1 MSSRQPRTR
10 AAVTGI
16 GCRLPGGVDSPQKL
30 WDALTA
36 GEDLT
41 GPIPADRWARM
52 VGRLHPDQRPE
63 RPWSVGVIDD
73 IDAFDH
79 AFFAIGAAE
88 AAEMDPQQRMIAEVV
103 TEALADAGIA
113 PGALAGSDRVG
124 VWSGSASFDQAGIN
138 FAPGRAI
145 AMGTVSGT
153 SPSILANRVSYLLD
167 LRGPSMAVDTACSAS
182 ATALHL
188 ARRSVELGEVDTAI
202 VTGSNILLNPGV
214 TAAFA
219 DAGVLAP
226 DGVCRPFDEAGDGYV
241 RAEGVV
247 AVVLRRLADARED
260 RDRVYAVVRGS
271 AANSDGRSR
280 GLYAPNP
287 PAHRA
292 LLAAAYAAADLD
304 PAHVDYVQA
313 HGTGTK
319 AGDSSETRALAAVP
333 GAGRP
338 AERPLLVG
346 SVKGVL
352 GHSEGASGL
361 VGVVAAALAIHHGT
375 VPPTAN
381 HTRPRPA
388 LARQPLRV
396 PTEAEPWPETGRPR
410 TAGVSA
416 FGFGGSNVHVVLEQA
431 PDPEPDPAPEAG
443 AGFFL
448 VPVSAATPARL
459 AGTAEAWAS
468 LLAEGADAGAV
479 ASTAQHRRD
488 HAPVRAAVVASTS
501 EKAADA
507 LRALADGTPHPA
519 LVGPRAAPARPGPL
533 VWMFAGQG
541 SQHAA
546 MARSSYRDLPVFREA
561 LEEARD
567 ALVAHLGRA
576 VWRPGQEIDGFEAA
590 QHAIFLTQVAQA
602 ATWRHWGYAP
612 DVVIGHSLGEVAA
625 AHAAGALT
633 LDDATRV
640 VAARSSL
647 LAQTEHL
654 GGLLVTDLTPEHAE
668 HVIDQ
673 HGHTET
679 LVVAA
684 RNAPD
689 TTVVS
694 GFEAPLEELRAALEA
709 DGAYVRRVA
718 DDVPAHSPAVEPLVP
733 RLGEALA
740 GLAPRATPGT
750 VFCSTV
756 QAGPVD
762 GDRLDAGYWT
772 DQLRAPVRFAEALA
786 DAAAPGAVV
795 LEVAGRSTLA
805 SAAASTLATT
815 GADSSLVVAA
825 TDRGGADDHA
835 ALLTQLAALHTAGH
849 TPARWPEPRR
859 APVRLPV
866 FWEREKAP
874 SSADRPSLA
883 AVLADGPG
891 DAAATA
897 EALARL
903 AADALA
909 TTPDALPRDVPLI
922 DLGLSSVAVIGLRD
936 VLRAA
941 HPALAALNV
950 RTLLDPG
957 TTLNH
962 LAGLA
967 IGLALP
973 ARDSH

>member
-1 MSSRQPRTR
+1 MSPREPDRR
-10 AAVTGI
+10 AAIIGI
-16 GCRLPGGVDSPQKL
+16 GCRLPGGVDGPGRL
-30 WDALTA
+30 WEALVK
-36 GEDLT
+36 GDPLT

-52 VGRLHPDQRPE
+52 VERLHPDQRPE
-63 RPWSVGVIDD
+63 RPWTAGVIDG
-73 IDAFDH
+73 IDAFDRN
-79 AFFAIGAAE
+79 AFGVNAHE
-88 AAEMDPQQRMIAEVV
+88 AAEMDPQQRMILEVV
-103 TEALADAGIA
+103 SEALADAGIA
-113 PGALAGSDRVG
+113 PGSLSGTRTG
-124 VWSGSASFDQAGIN
+124 VWAGSASVDQQGQAFPDGRRITMSTLSGL
-138 FAPGRAI
+138 APAL
-145 AMGTVSGT
+145 
-153 SPSILANRVSYLLD
+153 LANRVSYLMD

-188 ARRSVELGEVDTAI
+188 ARQSLELGEADTAVVI
-202 VTGSNILLNPGV
+202 GSNTIVMPGP
-214 TAAFA
+214 TAGFV

-247 AVVLRRLADARED
+247 VTVLRRLADARED
-260 RDRVYAVVRGS
+260 RDRVYAVVRGTV
-271 AANSDGRSR
+271 ANSDGHSPA

-287 PAHRA
+287 PAHDA
-292 LLAAAYAAADLD
+292 LLRDAYEAAGLD
-304 PAHVDYVQA
+304 PSSVDYVQC

-319 AGDSSETRALAAVP
+319 AGDSSEGRALARVL
-333 GAGRP
+333 GRGR
-338 AERPLLVG
+338 AEPLPIG
-346 SVKGVL
+346 SVKGAL

-361 VGVVAAALAIHHGT
+361 VGVVCAALGIHHAT
-375 VPPTAN
+375 LPPTVA
-381 HTRPRPA
+381 HETIRPA

-431 PDPEPDPAPEAG
+431 PDPGPDPAPEAG

-501 EKAADA
+501 EKTADA

-546 MARSSYRDLPVFREA
+546 MARSSYRELPVFREA

-576 VWRPGQEIDGFEAA
+576 VWRPGQEIGGFETA

-602 ATWRHWGYAP
+602 ATWRHWGHTP

-654 GGLLVTDLTPEHAE
+654 GGLLVTDLTFDAARAAIARRGLEG
-668 HVIDQ
+668 D
-673 HGHTET
+673 

-733 RLGEALA
+733 RLGEALV

-750 VFCSTV
+750 VFCST
-756 QAGPVD
+756 ARARPVD
-762 GDRLDAGYWT
+762 GDRLDADYWT

-786 DAAAPGAVV
+786 DAVAPGAVV
-795 LEVAGRSTLA
+795 LEVAGRSTL
-805 SAAASTLATT
+805 SR
-815 GADSSLVVAA
+815 GAHRVLDA
-825 TDRGGADDHA
+825 GGAADAVVIAAGDTGTDDHA
-835 ALLTQLAALHTAGH
+835 ALLTQLAALYTAGH

-866 FWEREKAP
+866 FW
-874 SSADRPSLA
+874 DRGRAHTAVVRPDLA
-883 AVLADGPG
+883 AVLARDPDDSGG
-891 DAAATA
+891 V
-897 EALARL
+897 L
-903 AADALA
+903 DALA
-909 TTPDALPRDVPLI
+909 QLVADTLSTTPDAI
-922 DLGLSSVAVIGLRD
+922 DPDLSMGMLGTTSVAVIGLRD
-936 VLRAA
+936 AIQAA
-941 HPALAALNV
+941 HPALDSFPV
-950 RTLLDPG
+950 RMLLDLD
-957 TTLNH
+957 TSLHQVAATISDRCRTATAS
-962 LAGLA
+962 AG
-967 IGLALP
+967 G
-973 ARDSH
+973 